1 MWFAGIL
8 SHPVGCLI
16 TFLIL
21 SFKARV
27 FIFEEINSF
36 FPLVSYAFDA
46 ISKKSLPRPRS
57 RRFGPMF
64 SSMSLVGVAS
74 SISEEDIKNDDRLA
88 YLLRK

>member
-27 FIFEEINSF
+27 FIFEEINSL

-64 SSMSLVGVAS
+64 SSMSLVGVALFTVRS
-74 SISEEDIKNDDRLA
+74 MIRFELTFLYSVK
-88 YLLRK
+88 